1 MFSKSCEYGI
11 RALIFIAMKSKR
23 EERVNMPD
31 ISKAI
36 NSPSAFTAKI
46 LKELVK
52 GNILKSTRG
61 PHGGFEISEEKRR
74 TTKLVEIIKAIDSD
88 AIYNRC
94 GLGLSECNEITP
106 CPLHGKFKFVRDD
119 LKTMLDNTTLED
131 LASQLENGTAFL
143 KL

>member
-1 MFSKSCEYGI
+1 
-11 RALIFIAMKSKR
+11 MKSKR